1 MILAFQDYAL
11 PAQQLAKQ
19 LKLPMS
25 WVKLHKF
32 PDGETKVTL
41 PAKLPEHV
49 IICRTLNQ
57 PNEKLIELIL
67 TASAAK
73 TLGAK
78 YITLVAPYLCYMR
91 QDIAFS
97 SGEAIS
103 QQIIGQLLANYFDEV
118 VTIDPH
124 LHRINQLS
132 QVIPNTKAVSL
143 HATAAMAQYI
153 QTHYSAPFIIG
164 PDIESSQ
171 WVQAL
176 ALPQQWPCSVAE
188 KVRLSDTQVTI
199 KLAKTHEGEL
209 SDKEVII
216 IDDIASTGKTLE
228 QTVKLLL
235 PYTPKSISI
244 MVSHAFF
251 VDEAIDR
258 LKALGV
264 NHICSS
270 DCILHATTRFSV
282 IETIAEYLTAAT
294 P

>member
-143 HATAAMAQYI
+143 HATAAMTKYI
-153 QTHYSAPFIIG
+153 QAHYSAPFIIG

-176 ALPQQWPCSVAE
+176 AQPQQWPYSVAE

-209 SDKEVII
+209 SNKEVII

-251 VDEAIDR
+251 VEEAIER
-258 LKALGV
+258 LKALEV
-264 NHICSS
+264 NHIYSS
-270 DCILHATTRFSV
+270 DCILHSTTRFSV
-282 IETIAEYLTAAT
+282 IETIAEYLTATAR
-294 P
+294 